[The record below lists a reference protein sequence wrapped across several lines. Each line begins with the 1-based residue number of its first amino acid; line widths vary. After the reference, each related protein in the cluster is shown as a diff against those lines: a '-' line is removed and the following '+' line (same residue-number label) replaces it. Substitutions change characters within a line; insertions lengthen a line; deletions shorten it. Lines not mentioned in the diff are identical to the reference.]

1 MTTGTERP
9 GLSVNIT
16 LTPHAAEQVRGFMG
30 AEKVP
35 LGTGGLRVCVVPG
48 GCSGF
53 KYDLRIE
60 DGPLDDD
67 IIATSGGIR
76 LFVDAFSAQYLEGTT
91 IDYVSNLNGQGFAFN
106 NPSATGGCGCGSSF
120 SA

>member
-1 MTTGTERP
+1 MTTADRP
-9 GLSVNIT
+9 TININLS
-16 LTPHAAEQVRGFMG
+16 LTPKAAEQVRGFMD
-30 AEKVP
+30 AERVSVE
-35 LGTGGLRVCVVPG
+35 TAGLRVSVMPG

-53 KYDLRIE
+53 KYALNIE
-60 DGPLDDD
+60 EHALDDD
-67 IIATSGGIR
+67 IVAEAEGIR

-91 IDYVSNLNGQGFAFN
+91 IDYVSNLSGSGFTFS